1 MQIRLMTDNDMDS
14 VIDIW
19 LAASKEAHHF
29 IPQEYWE
36 SKEKDMRSV
45 YLPMA
50 ETYVLE
56 EAAGIVG
63 FISTV
68 QHALAALFV
77 HPREQGKGYGRA
89 LLQSVKERSP
99 KLELKV
105 YKENENAFRFYSSHG
120 FSVDEETVD
129 EDTGHAEYVMA
140 WEER

>member
-19 LAASKEAHHF
+19 LVASKEAHHF

-120 FSVDEETVD
+120 FSVVEETVD

>member
-77 HPREQGKGYGRA
+77 HPREQGKGYGLA
-89 LLQSVKERSP
+89 LLQSVKERGP

-105 YKENENAFRFYSSHG
+105 YKENENAFRFYSRHG
-120 FSVDEETVD
+120 FSVVEETVD
-129 EDTGHAEYVMA
+129 EDTGHAEYVMS

>member
-105 YKENENAFRFYSSHG
+105 YKENENAFRFYSSHS
-120 FSVDEETVD
+120 FSVVEETVD

>member
-1 MQIRLMTDNDMDS
+1 MQIRLMTDSDMDS

-19 LAASKEAHHF
+19 LAASIEAHHF

-77 HPREQGKGYGRA
+77 HPSHQGKGYGRA
-89 LLQSVKERSP
+89 LLQFVKERSS

-105 YKENENAFRFYSSHG
+105 YKENENAFRFYSRHG
-120 FSVDEETVD
+120 FTVVEETID
-129 EDTGHAEYVMA
+129 EDTGQAEYIMT
-140 WEER
+140 WGEH

>member
-14 VIDIW
+14 VIGIW

-36 SKEKDMRSV
+36 SKEKDMRTV

-50 ETYVLE
+50 DTYVLE
-56 EAAGIVG
+56 DGAGTVG

-105 YKENENAFRFYSSHG
+105 YKENENAFRFYSRHG
-120 FSVDEETVD
+120 FTVVEETVD

-140 WEER
+140 WGER

>member
-77 HPREQGKGYGRA
+77 HPREQSKGYGLA
-89 LLQSVKERSP
+89 LLQSVKERGP

-105 YKENENAFRFYSSHG
+105 YKENENAFRFYSRHG
-120 FSVDEETVD
+120 FSVVEETVD
-129 EDTGHAEYVMA
+129 EDTGHAEYVMS

>member
-1 MQIRLMTDNDMDS
+1 MQIRLMTDKDMDS

-29 IPQEYWE
+29 ITPEYWE
-36 SKEKDMRSV
+36 SKQKDMRDV
-45 YLPMA
+45 YLRMA
-50 ETYVLE
+50 DTYVLE
-56 EAAGIVG
+56 EAGCTVG

-77 HPREQGKGYGRA
+77 HPRDQGKGYGRA
-89 LLQSVKERSP
+89 LLQFVKERSP

-105 YKENENAFRFYSSHG
+105 YKENGSAFRFYSRNG
-120 FSVDEETVD
+120 FAVVEETID
-129 EDTGHAEYVMA
+129 EDTDQAEFVMA